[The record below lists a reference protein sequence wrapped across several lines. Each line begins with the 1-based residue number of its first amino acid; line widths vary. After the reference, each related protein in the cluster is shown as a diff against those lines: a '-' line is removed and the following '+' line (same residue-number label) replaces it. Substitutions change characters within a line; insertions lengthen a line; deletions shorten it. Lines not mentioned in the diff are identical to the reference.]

1 MNEHTTEQ
9 GGSSGDDATPGTVPA
24 IDTSELQAP
33 AAESPAAETPAAETP
48 VAESSAAAE
57 APAAETP
64 TPESP
69 APAAETPAAETPT
82 PESPTPAPETPA
94 AETRAAESP
103 VAETRAAESS
113 AAAPTPGAPR
123 PGPRP
128 GAPRPGA
135 PRPGAPAARPAP
147 VNGAPTS
154 DPSAFG
160 RVDDEGG
167 VWLRTADGERQVGS
181 WQAGEPAEG
190 LAHFGHRFDDLAT
203 EVAILEKRL
212 ASGGGDARQTQESA
226 RGLLDGLP
234 AASVV
239 GDVASL
245 VTRLEAVHAGTEV
258 AAAAAKELKDAAKAQ
273 QAARKEALA
282 VEAEQLGTESTQW
295 KAAGDRLREIL
306 EEWKTI
312 RGIARKSD
320 DALWKRYSKAREAF
334 NRRRGAHFADLDRE
348 RAVARTRKEELVA
361 QAEALSAST
370 DFGATAGQFR
380 DLMGE
385 WKAAGRAPR
394 DVDDTLWAKFKDAQD
409 RFFAARNAASSERD
423 AELGSNGEAK
433 QGLLVEAQKIDP
445 ANGLD
450 QAKAALRSVQDR
462 WDAVGKVPRELVQ
475 SLEASM
481 REVEDKV
488 RGADEARWTRSDPEA
503 EARAAQFRERVRAF
517 EEQAAK
523 ARAAGKEKRAVE
535 ADAQAAQWREWAE
548 AAEGAISG
556 S

>member
-1 MNEHTTEQ
+1 MSEHTTEQ
-9 GGSSGDDATPGTVPA
+9 GGSSGDDATPETVPA
-24 IDTSELQAP
+24 TDASELQTPAPETPAAEHRAPETP
-33 AAESPAAETPAAETP
+33 AAESPAAETPAP
-48 VAESSAAAE
+48 
-57 APAAETP
+57 ETP
-64 TPESP
+64 T
-69 APAAETPAAETPT
+69 AE
-82 PESPTPAPETPA
+82 TPAPETPA
-94 AETRAAESP
+94 AEHPAPQTSAAKHRAPETPAAE
-103 VAETRAAESS
+103 
-113 AAAPTPGAPR
+113 TPAAPR

-135 PRPGAPAARPAP
+135 PRPGAPVARPAL
-147 VNGAPTS
+147 VTAAPTS

-190 LAHFGHRFDDLAT
+190 LAHFGRRFDDLAT
-203 EVAILEKRL
+203 EVTILEKRL
-212 ASGGGDARQTQESA
+212 ASGGGDARQNQEAA

-234 AASVV
+234 TASVV

-258 AAAAAKELKDAAKAQ
+258 AAAAAKEQKDAAKAQ

-394 DVDDTLWAKFKDAQD
+394 DVDDTLWARFKDAQD

-523 ARAAGKEKRAVE
+523 ARAAGKEKRADE